1 MLRPIPSF
9 LLLLSVGCAPQNAE
23 LTEGTYWTFLSY
35 NSSRTLFEGNVDL
48 DAADDYYAIDCRQL
62 QEGEEH
68 LPNALDICG
77 SDNWPP
83 RHEGWLRRD
92 AFEVISEPLEPWRG
106 EAVITSEG
114 DLQITFHHRPPGSE
128 DFRFAI
134 AINPDF
140 EPLRCVETA
149 AGGVHYEIVDGADW
163 VEKWSEDVDG
173 TLYYLNSGAYQFN
186 PSNTDDLWILPQE
199 WRAGYAAAR
208 FAAEDFSMRRVRYG
222 LPSAYISYELDESSQ
237 PTAADLFYVPML
249 AGTDPAENED
259 FQAEIDR
266 VERVADTTQEEL
278 AMVGVDFRPM
288 VHTNEWRIPDGHAAG
303 LDGWV
308 ELHYNWIRFD
318 RGSDLSVGGEAS
330 GDFGLVYD
338 AQESQSRV
346 FVTGSF
352 QIDRI
357 KRDRWV
363 TADVEAAKLE
373 EYGTTLCGESAAD

>member
-1 MLRPIPSF
+1 MSRPISSL

-23 LTEGTYWTFLSY
+23 ITDGTYWTFLSY
-35 NSSRTLFEGNVDL
+35 NSSRTLFEGKVDR
-48 DAADDYYAIDCRQL
+48 DAADEHYAIDCRQRADD
-62 QEGEEH
+62 EEP
-68 LPNALDICG
+68 LPGALDICG
-77 SDNWPP
+77 NANWPP

-92 AFEVISEPLEPWRG
+92 AFEVISEPLDPWRG

-114 DLQITFHHRPPGSE
+114 DLQLTFHHRPPGSE

-134 AINPDF
+134 VIDPEF
-140 EPLRCVETA
+140 EPLRCVENES
-149 AGGVHYEIVDGADW
+149 GDVEYEVVDEEDW
-163 VEKWSEDVDG
+163 VEKWSEDADG
-173 TLYYLNSGAYQFN
+173 TLFYLNSGAYQFN

-199 WRAGYAAAR
+199 WRAGFATAR
-208 FAAEDFSMRRVRYG
+208 FAAEDYSMRRVRYG
-222 LPSAYISYELDESSQ
+222 LPSAYITFELDEGTQ
-237 PTAADLFYVPML
+237 PTAADLFYTAMSP
-249 AGTDPAENED
+249 GTDPSESDA
-259 FQAEIDR
+259 FQAQIDR
-266 VERVADTTQEEL
+266 VEDVAVVSETEL

-318 RGSDLSVGGEAS
+318 SGSDLAVGGEAS

-363 TADVEAAKLE
+363 TADVEEAKLE
-373 EYGTTLCGESAAD
+373 EYGTTLCGESASD